1 MAKKKEQIV
10 VLSLGGSLING
21 TNGFDLEFLKN
32 FKAFVIKNIKNGYR
46 FVIVCGGGR
55 VCREYQAAAR
65 SVGVEKF
72 SDLDW
77 IGIYTTHFNANFM
90 KVLFGKLAQNEI
102 VKTENDKIK
111 WTKALLF
118 SGGWKPGHSTDY
130 DAVLLAK
137 RYGAKTVINLSN
149 IEYVYDKDPNKFTD
163 AKKIENISWKEFRK
177 IVGNK
182 WVPGAN
188 APFDPI
194 ASKEAE
200 KLGLKV
206 VVMNGSNLKDLAK
219 VLKREEKIIGT
230 IIS

>member
-1 MAKKKEQIV
+1 MNKKDKVV

-21 TNGFDLEFLKN
+21 SSGFNLDFLKN
-32 FKAFVIKNIKNGYR
+32 FKAFILQQIKAGYR

-55 VCREYQAAAR
+55 VCREYQVAAQA
-65 SVGVEKF
+65 VGVEKF

-90 KVLFGKLAQNEI
+90 KILFGKLAQAEI
-102 VKTENDKIK
+102 VKTGKEKIK
-111 WTKALLF
+111 WTNKILL
-118 SGGWKPGHSTDY
+118 SGGWEPGHSTDF
-130 DAVLLAK
+130 DAVVLAK
-137 RYGAKTVINLSN
+137 KYGAKTVVNLSN
-149 IEYVYDKDPNKFTD
+149 IDYVFDKDPNKFTD

-194 ASKEAE
+194 ASREAQ

-206 VVMNGSNLKDLAK
+206 VVMNGQNLTDLGK
-219 VLKREEKIIGT
+219 VLTGEEKIVGT
-230 IIS
+230 IIK

>member
-1 MAKKKEQIV
+1 MKNKNKIV
-10 VLSLGGSLING
+10 VLSLGGSMING
-21 TNGFDLEFLKN
+21 TNGFNLDFLKN
-32 FKAFVIKNIKNGYR
+32 FKAFVLSHVKAGYR

-55 VCREYQAAAR
+55 VCREYQDAAKA
-65 SVGVEKF
+65 VGTDKF

-90 KVLFGKLAQNEI
+90 KILFGRLAQDE
-102 VKTENDKIK
+102 VVTTEKNKIK
-111 WTKALLF
+111 WTKAILL

-130 DAVLLAK
+130 DAVILAK
-137 RYGAKTVINLSN
+137 KYGAKTMVNLSN
-149 IEYVYDKDPNKFTD
+149 IEYVFDKDPNKFAD
-163 AKKIENISWKEFRK
+163 AKKIEKINWKDFRK

-194 ASKEAE
+194 ASREAE
-200 KLGLKV
+200 KLKLKV
-206 VVMNGSNLKDLAK
+206 VVMNGKNLVELGK
-219 VLKREEKIIGT
+219 VLKGEEKIVGT